1 MFDETL
7 LFFKNNA
14 NGIMYLMF
22 FFIAIL
28 ITFSY
33 LNSPAG
39 HIGGG
44 GGSGSSHFF
53 DTYGK
58 NIIYSIVLITI
69 LLFLFSILG
78 YNFNLSSSSSSS
90 STSSFKNTETYK
102 FFSDNGLTI
111 LNVVIL
117 FLMLIVAF
125 SMAGID
131 FSQFNQPI
139 SNKSIRKVVE
149 IESFACQTD
158 NQIENET
165 QCNLLS
171 EENCI
176 STGCCGWLNGS
187 KCVSSNVYN
196 KGPNYYSDASGNA
209 INVTSWCNNES
220 CEPPVPPPTK
230 KCRVYS

>member
-22 FFIAIL
+22 FFIAML

-39 HIGGG
+39 HIGGS
-44 GGSGSSHFF
+44 GGSGHFF

-78 YNFNLSSSSSSS
+78 YNFNLSSSSSTS

-102 FFSDNGLTI
+102 FFSENGLTI

-131 FSQFNQPI
+131 FSHLNQPI
-139 SNKSIRKVVE
+139 SNKSIRRVVE

-158 NQIENET
+158 NQIENEK

-171 EENCI
+171 AENCI
-176 STGCCGWLNGS
+176 STGCCGLLNGS

-209 INVTSWCNNES
+209 INVTSWCNNEN

>member
-14 NGIMYLMF
+14 NGILYLMF

-44 GGSGSSHFF
+44 GSHFF

-58 NIIYSIVLITI
+58 NIIYSIFLITI
-69 LLFLFSILG
+69 LLFLFSLLG

-102 FFSDNGLTI
+102 FFS
-111 LNVVIL
+111 V
-117 FLMLIVAF
+117 
-125 SMAGID
+125 
-131 FSQFNQPI
+131 
-139 SNKSIRKVVE
+139 
-149 IESFACQTD
+149 
-158 NQIENET
+158 
-165 QCNLLS
+165 
-171 EENCI
+171 
-176 STGCCGWLNGS
+176 
-187 KCVSSNVYN
+187 
-196 KGPNYYSDASGNA
+196 
-209 INVTSWCNNES
+209 
-220 CEPPVPPPTK
+220 
-230 KCRVYS
+230 

>member
-22 FFIAIL
+22 FFIAML

-33 LNSPAG
+33 LNSA
-39 HIGGG
+39 HI
-44 GGSGSSHFF
+44 GGSGSSGHFF

-78 YNFNLSSSSSSS
+78 YNFNLSSSSSSTS

-158 NQIENET
+158 NQIENEK

-171 EENCI
+171 AENCI
-176 STGCCGWLNGS
+176 STGCCGLLNGS

-209 INVTSWCNNES
+209 INVTSWCNNEN

>member
-33 LNSPAG
+33 LNSSAA
-39 HIGGG
+39 HIGGSS
-44 GGSGSSHFF
+44 SGHFF
-53 DTYGK
+53 DSYGK

-78 YNFNLSSSSSSS
+78 YNFNLSSSSSTS
-90 STSSFKNTETYK
+90 STSSFKNSETYK
-102 FFSDNGLTI
+102 FFSENGLTI

-131 FSQFNQPI
+131 FSQLNQPT

-149 IESFACQTD
+149 IESFACQSD

-171 EENCI
+171 EANCI